1 MTKVDFYILGSG
13 STQLTACKLAE
24 KAYKMGHRIYVH
36 VESEVQAKQIDEMLW
51 TFRAGSFIPHKCYQS
66 NNDND
71 SPVMVGYQD
80 EPEIDC
86 DILINLGTEVP
97 LFFSRFD
104 RVAEIIS
111 NEDSAKISGRQ
122 RFRFYRDRGYALN
135 THEL

>member
-1 MTKVDFYILGSG
+1 MTKVDFYILGNG
-13 STQLTACKLAE
+13 SSQITACKLAE

-36 VESEVQAKQIDEMLW
+36 VESEAQAKQIDEMLW
-51 TFRAGSFIPHKCYQS
+51 TFRAGSFIPHKRYQS

-111 NEDSAKISGRQ
+111 NEDDAKISGRQ